1 MNDDRN
7 KRNGEIFPDLRRGT
21 TEASGEE
28 KAQTANWQERPL
40 EPRQE
45 PSGRQFRRQP
55 EFHQPVGPKT
65 GPRWL
70 TLAFVLAIVAGMSF
84 YGYRV
89 LQQENI
95 QLSQIPAMLNS
106 MTAINSRLGD
116 VEAKVRSWSEN
127 LQGLGDRTAK
137 LEKRVS
143 ANYRSA
149 RRHAEVLT
157 TQLEGRITDE
167 MESRNYIVDTRL
179 NQLDAEQKSAQERI
193 ARLRQELSDARQEVA
208 SLRHE
213 TNGDLALLHQQVAG
227 NGQQVQ
233 ALADQVERQRV
244 NFELAKNQP
253 SELAPGIS
261 MNLTSTDVRY
271 QRFSG
276 WVYFLPDRRFLW
288 VRHQGVQQP
297 VVFYDQNQA
306 RRYEVVISSVRN
318 NSAAG
323 YLLLP
328 VGSGVG
334 GPETAASAA
343 GGR

>member
-1 MNDDRN
+1 MNDNRD

-21 TEASGEE
+21 TEATEE
-28 KAQTANWQERPL
+28 QKPQTANWQGRPL

-45 PSGRQFRRQP
+45 PSTREFRRQS

-65 GPRWL
+65 GRRWL
-70 TLAFVLAIVAGMSF
+70 ALAFLLAIVAGMSF

-89 LQQENI
+89 LQNI
-95 QLSQIPAMLNS
+95 QASQIPSMLNS

-116 VEAKVRSWSEN
+116 VEAKVRLWPEN
-127 LQGLGDRTAK
+127 WQGLTDRMAT
-137 LEKRVS
+137 LEKRVN

-157 TQLEGRITDE
+157 TQLEERMTDE

-193 ARLRQELSDARQEVA
+193 AQLRQELSDARQEVA

-261 MNLTSTDVRY
+261 MKLTATDARY